1 MYYVSKNMPVSRF
14 FTVLGMIF
22 TGITGTLLHFLFQ
35 CSTYKPAIALFSSVN
50 ESTWEHLK
58 LLFFPVLL
66 YTLLEC
72 ILYKGRVPGFLWART
87 LSLLAGLAFI
97 IAGFYTYSGI
107 LGKNYMAADIS
118 LFVIAIL
125 ITFLLTPALQK
136 WRKNLPP
143 RTCLAI
149 LILFILTVLFFL
161 FTFYPPHIGLF
172 MDPETQNYGILQQ
185 VGNTLFKNIR
195 FSV

>member
-35 CSTYKPAIALFSSVN
+35 WSTYKPAIALFSSVN

-72 ILYKGRVPGFLWART
+72 ILYKGRVPGF
-87 LSLLAGLAFI
+87 
-97 IAGFYTYSGI
+97 
-107 LGKNYMAADIS
+107 
-118 LFVIAIL
+118 
-125 ITFLLTPALQK
+125 
-136 WRKNLPP
+136 
-143 RTCLAI
+143 
-149 LILFILTVLFFL
+149 
-161 FTFYPPHIGLF
+161 
-172 MDPETQNYGILQQ
+172 
-185 VGNTLFKNIR
+185 
-195 FSV
+195 